1 MIYGAERFEV
11 KTYNAAVMKK
21 MTVTA
26 LRQNLFN
33 VIDHVLATGEPV
45 EIERH
50 GKRLLLVPEQGG
62 SKLARLKKRS
72 LITGD
77 VASLPDEKVWER
89 DENTARA

>member
-1 MIYGAERFEV
+1 ME
-11 KTYNAAVMKK
+11 K

-50 GKRLLLVPEQGG
+50 GKRLLLVPEQGT
-62 SKLARLKKRS
+62 SRLTHLKKRP

-77 VASLPDEKVWER
+77 AASLPDEKVWEW
-89 DENTARA
+89 DENASQP